1 MNSYTYNDVSWH
13 VYGEINRGTVAVTH
27 MKAKE
32 AHRDALTNF
41 LLHAVG
47 IMNWT
52 NKPGPITYTITETE
66 QGYTFH
72 MDWETTKVKAQ
83 AIQDTIELM
92 KVQERPATGKTQ
104 WRHALVY
111 DVENVLG
118 YCSELEY
125 AHVPIEGND
134 LARAHLEAMVRFT
147 SLVDA
152 PHIPRLYVDG
162 PQRQVSIFDLFK
174 FQWLNRNQLNME
186 FLVGEDDAL
195 SAQISIPGKQ
205 AELTLGDRTRAHANL
220 VRFLQAIRNIIH
232 SVEERFPVVNVATM
246 RTSRYYDE
254 EWDEQFVL
262 DVDDRDDPCPI
273 KAEVLH
279 TRYVHFRE
287 DRTHCSMDIHNI
299 HGWRSTFNVL
309 IREGADLV
317 LEDDWF
323 YRNSGQFVVHGGWV
337 EQPTR
342 AQLEAPV
349 RLAFTADQH
358 DLRAAVSGAMHQFL
372 HDLGPGRYKEIYN
385 AEFPQELAREI

>member
-1 MNSYTYNDVSWH
+1 MNTYTYNDVSWR
-13 VYGEINRGTVAVTH
+13 VYGEINQGTVAVTY

-32 AHRDALTNF
+32 AHRNALTSF
-41 LLHAVG
+41 LWYAVG

-52 NKPGPITYTITETE
+52 NKPGPITYTITEVE
-66 QGYTFH
+66 QGYRFH

-83 AIQDTIELM
+83 AIQDTIDLM
-92 KVQERPATGKTQ
+92 KVQDRPATGKTQ
-104 WRHALVY
+104 WRHALVHE
-111 DVENVLG
+111 VEKVLG

-125 AHVPIEGND
+125 AYTPNDGND
-134 LARAHLEAMVRFT
+134 LARAHLEAMVLFT

-162 PQRQVSIFDLFK
+162 PQRQVSIFDLFEY
-174 FQWLNRNQLNME
+174 QDLRRNELDME
-186 FLVGEDDAL
+186 FLVGDDHAL
-195 SAQISIPGKQ
+195 AVRVSVPGKQ
-205 AELTLGDRTRAHANL
+205 AELTLGDHTCAHANL

-254 EWDEQFVL
+254 EWDEQYVL

-287 DRTHCSMDIHNI
+287 DRTHCSMDIRNYP
-299 HGWRSTFNVL
+299 GYSSTFRVL
-309 IREGADLV
+309 IREGADLIR
-317 LEDDWF
+317 EDNWF
-323 YRNSGQFVVHGGWV
+323 YRSSGRFTEHGEGFK
-337 EQPTR
+337 QPTR

-349 RLAFTADQH
+349 RLAFTADEH

-372 HDLGPGRYKEIYN
+372 HDLGPQRYEEIYN
-385 AEFPQELAREI
+385 AEFPQELAGEI